1 MYSLALGKINKV
13 RLKGMSNQSM
23 KMNQEIYVEL
33 IEAVENDDLERL
45 KEVVKGRDSLKKVK
59 NIDHILRRCT
69 ANSDRFN
76 NMLEMARLIIPFASP
91 FTEDIHK
98 GSVSQLIL
106 EKNNRDCAL
115 LIAIEKQ
122 NIKLVELFI
131 DTLKSEESI
140 NSNQEVLQ
148 SAVLACV
155 MGYEENGQLG
165 EILELIIS
173 KTNIDLN
180 FEGNDKMPPL
190 QIAAKRKKPRL
201 IEIILTGNCDINY
214 KNSKDGNTALH
225 FAALKN
231 NEEIVRILLNNGANV
246 IVKNCRKMVPNGFTT
261 STKIIDILNKQAN
274 RLENETLRQRAVL
287 NQNITKVEVLF
298 NL

>member
-1 MYSLALGKINKV
+1 
-13 RLKGMSNQSM
+13 MSNQSM